1 MRAEF
6 LGEEYNAGGQMT
18 DRILIPLNDRG
29 VITVG
34 GPDRIEFLQGLV
46 SNDVE
51 RLADGKAVWAALLT
65 PQGKY
70 RHDFFLA
77 AHGDRILIDCEG
89 GDRMMDLGRTLHRY
103 KLRSDITLGIAE
115 GWSVAAAL
123 GGKPE
128 TGDGVVFADPR
139 RPEMG
144 WRILTSSSVE
154 ALAETSGFAIGD
166 RDAYDAVRIPL
177 GLPDGSRDMQP
188 DKAILLEN
196 GFDELSGV
204 DWKKGC
210 YMGQELTARTKYRGL
225 VKKRLL
231 PIRFEPAE
239 GTTVPEPGAQVLF
252 DARDAGEVRSVSGDV
267 GLALLR
273 LEALDKAKADGQSLT
288 VSGVPIRVE
297 VPEWIDLGRNA
308 SRPG

>member
-1 MRAEF
+1 
-6 LGEEYNAGGQMT
+6 MT
-18 DRILIPLNDRG
+18 ETLLVPLTDRG
-29 VITVG
+29 VITVS

-51 RLADGKAVWAALLT
+51 RLAEGQAVWAALLT

-77 AHGDRILIDCEG
+77 ADGETILIDCEG
-89 GDRMMDLGRTLHRY
+89 GDRLMDLGRTFHKY

-115 GWSVAAAL
+115 GWAVFAAIGAKPVVAQ
-123 GGKPE
+123 
-128 TGDGVVFADPR
+128 GVVFADPR
-139 RPEMG
+139 LPEMG
-144 WRILTSSSVE
+144 WRIVTPLTGETMAAESSTVLGE
-154 ALAETSGFAIGD
+154 RA
-166 RDAYDAVRIPL
+166 AYDAVRIPL

-210 YMGQELTARTKYRGL
+210 FMGQELTARTKYRGL

-231 PIRFEPAE
+231 PVRFDAVE
-239 GTTVPEPGAQVLF
+239 GAASPEPGTQILF
-252 DARDAGEVRSVSGDV
+252 NERDAGEVRSVSNGV

-273 LEALDKAKADGQSLT
+273 LDAVAMSEAGPEPLTADG
-288 VSGVPIRVE
+288 VAIRVE
-297 VPEWIDLGRNA
+297 VPAWLDLQRNA
-308 SRPG
+308 SR